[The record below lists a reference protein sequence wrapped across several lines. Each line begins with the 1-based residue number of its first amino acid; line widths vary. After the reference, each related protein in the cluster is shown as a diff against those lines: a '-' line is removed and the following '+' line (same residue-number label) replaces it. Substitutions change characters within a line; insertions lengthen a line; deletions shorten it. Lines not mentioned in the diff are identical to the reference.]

1 MTTQEH
7 TNVENKAFVEVDK
20 MRYQENKTSARLVLI
35 SLIFSLIALF
45 VMITYDNF
53 NTTGNSLR
61 VVPDARIGVAIGIG
75 IVLMLV
81 TFMASEKIK
90 FYDSFWSRFGLF
102 ILAGINFLRIFN
114 IPFYIYGLY
123 DDEMTA
129 MIPRRTFIYI
139 ITLFILSGLALLV
152 AGIVATKKV
161 SLLQKH
167 LKEK

>member
-1 MTTQEH
+1 MTTQEQA
-7 TNVENKAFVEVDK
+7 NVEKKAFNEIDK
-20 MRYQENKTSARLVLI
+20 MRYQENKFSARLVLI

-53 NTTGNSLR
+53 NTTGNNIR

-75 IVLMLV
+75 IVLMLL

-129 MIPRRTFIYI
+129 MVPTKTFIYI
-139 ITLFILSGLALLV
+139 VVLFVLSSVSLLIAGLA
-152 AGIVATKKV
+152 ASKKV

-167 LKEK
+167 LKEN